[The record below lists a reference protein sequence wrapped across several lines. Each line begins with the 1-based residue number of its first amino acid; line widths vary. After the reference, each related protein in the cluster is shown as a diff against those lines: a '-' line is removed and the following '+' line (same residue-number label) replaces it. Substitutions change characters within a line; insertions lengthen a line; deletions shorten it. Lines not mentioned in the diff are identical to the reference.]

1 LIFKKNKMKAL
12 KSGLLSLTMLLAVA
26 TAKAQ
31 TADEVISKHVTAIG
45 GAAAWKGVT
54 SIRREANFNVQGTDV
69 TLIITTLQGKG
80 TRQDISVMSMDGYS
94 IITPAKGWSYLPFQG
109 QTTVMPTPD
118 EDVKASQDALDIAG
132 ILVDYKTKTTAVE
145 LAGRETIDGAEC
157 FKLKATNSQ
166 GKVTTYYIDP
176 KTYYIV
182 RSSGTQR
189 ANGQDIEST
198 ANYSHY
204 TKLPEGI
211 VVPMS
216 FTRAIGGSDV
226 DVTITKVEVNKP
238 VDEAIFKPS

>member
-1 LIFKKNKMKAL
+1 M

-26 TAKAQ
+26 TAQAQ
-31 TADEVISKHVTAIG
+31 TADEVIGKYVTAIG
-45 GAAAWKGVT
+45 GAAAWKSIT
-54 SIRREANFNVQGTDV
+54 SIRREANLSVQGTDIALV
-69 TLIITTLQGKG
+69 ITTLQGKG
-80 TRQDISVMSMDGYS
+80 TRQDISVMGMDGYS

-109 QTTVMPTPD
+109 QTAVTPTPD

-132 ILVDYKTKTTAVE
+132 VLVDYKTKATAVE
-145 LAGRETIDGAEC
+145 LAGKETINGAEC
-157 FKLKATNSQ
+157 FKLKATSSL
-166 GKVTTYYIDP
+166 GKVTTYYIDA

-198 ANYSHY
+198 SNYSHY

-216 FTRAIGGSDV
+216 FTRAIGGGDV
-226 DVTITKVEVNKP
+226 DVTITKVEINKP
-238 VDEAIFKPS
+238 VDESIFKPV